1 MKKSTLVILSS
12 SALLLVGSAFKV
24 LNSGG
29 KEGFSGGPGE
39 TTCGT
44 CHGNNGGASTL
55 ILSTPTFSGNTY
67 IPGQTYTITVRVANG
82 NFTKFGF
89 ACTII
94 NSSNNDAGTMQN
106 PASNTKLVV
115 ASSNNRRNATHINT
129 FDAGTATQGNFTFE
143 WIAPASGQV
152 RLFAAGNAVDGT
164 GGTGGGDKVS
174 STSMTLTAAG
184 ATNIKENLPVSALS
198 VFQNPAFGS
207 LNLSYFKST
216 SDDLN
221 LAIYDLNGK
230 EVFSKDLTNQQV
242 GQVENSVKLNDL
254 AAGAYFIGLKNNN
267 SVVAKKLVVLQ

>member
-1 MKKSTLVILSS
+1 
-12 SALLLVGSAFKV
+12 
-24 LNSGG
+24 
-29 KEGFSGGPGE
+29 
-39 TTCGT
+39 
-44 CHGNNGGASTL
+44 
-55 ILSTPTFSGNTY
+55 
-67 IPGQTYTITVRVANG
+67 
-82 NFTKFGF
+82 
-89 ACTII
+89 
-94 NSSNNDAGTMQN
+94 
-106 PASNTKLVV
+106 
-115 ASSNNRRNATHINT
+115 
-129 FDAGTATQGNFTFE
+129 
-143 WIAPASGQV
+143 
-152 RLFAAGNAVDGT
+152 
-164 GGTGGGDKVS
+164 
-174 STSMTLTAAG
+174 MTLTAAG